1 MTEYSKLV
9 AMISSEFNRY
19 VMEHEEVATEIPQNA
34 LVVFQV
40 EGEERFNEWS
50 SRLSLKN
57 REKDQPMVFVQIK
70 KWRQKSYV
78 EELDVIAVKE

>member
-1 MTEYSKLV
+1 MTTYSKLV

-19 VMEHEEVATEIPQNA
+19 LVEHDEVAKKIPQDS

-40 EGEERFNEWS
+40 EGENNFNKWS
-50 SRLSLKN
+50 RAVSKKN
-57 REKDQPMVFVQIK
+57 REENQPLIFVYVK

-78 EELDVIAVKE
+78 EELDVAEG